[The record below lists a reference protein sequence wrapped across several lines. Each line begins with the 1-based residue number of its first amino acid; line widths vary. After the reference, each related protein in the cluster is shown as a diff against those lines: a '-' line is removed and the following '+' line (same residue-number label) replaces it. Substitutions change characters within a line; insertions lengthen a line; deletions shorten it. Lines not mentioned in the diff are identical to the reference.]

1 MFDYIDED
9 DIDIEA
15 TDDGCFIAID
25 TKNGTNAQGLTPDEA
40 ADNLNE
46 ENALFFEDCCF
57 DSF

>member
-15 TDDGCFIAID
+15 TDEGCFIAID

-46 ENALFFEDCCF
+46 ENALFCEECCF